1 MSLDVGLL
9 FLRLLR
15 AFVLFAHARQRLAGW
30 FSGPGLDRAASVLL
44 AIRGSNGSCW
54 RWCPARSPSPARAP
68 WSAATAGV
76 VPWAGA
82 DGAPTAATGV
92 VAVAIAL
99 LAAVVPIGR
108 MVRFDAAPSRAGA
121 DSNTLTVSRGRAH
134 HRLLNLVATA
144 QPGVRDVEN
153 EFVSPLDDVG
163 RAAFTAGPA
172 QVAAAAVAGAHVDA
186 SGPVPARRS
195 R

>member
-1 MSLDVGLL
+1 MAAGTMQVAGVAMTAKAGSSLHTGGGGKYPIVLAVVSGAL
-9 FLRLLR
+9 
-15 AFVLFAHARQRLAGW
+15 AFT
-30 FSGPGLDRAASVLL
+30 GPGA
-44 AIRGSNGSCW
+44 
-54 RWCPARSPSPARAP
+54 
-68 WSAATAGV
+68 WSADTAVGV
-76 VPWAGA
+76 LWAGA

-121 DSNTLTVSRGRAH
+121 DSNTPTVSRGRAH

-153 EFVSPLDDVG
+153 EFLSPLGDVG
-163 RAAFTAGPA
+163 RAAFTAGLA
-172 QVAAAAVAGAHVDA
+172 QVAAATVPGAHVDA

-195 R
+195 RYS